1 MKKKNLIEHLTEEL
15 IKFKA
20 QFATEETTEV
30 ESDVEIEASA
40 EEVEVETNEV
50 EVEASAETETEA
62 EVETNEVEIEA
73 SAEAEDNSLLGA
85 QGVYAADADG
95 DLDIDIVAAAYE
107 GDMIALWEN
116 DGNAAFTKRI
126 VADGFYGVQAARIEL
141 QVKAECF
148 QGVLLLYLLPEFF
161 VILAGGLFD

>member
-73 SAEAEDNSLLGA
+73 SAEAEDNSLLEEINKLKTQLAELTELNIELSSEVDELKKAPAGERVDTNEA
-85 QGVYAADADG
+85 PEPIEDKMSPKVKEV
-95 DLDIDIVAAAYE
+95 L
-107 GDMIALWEN
+107 
-116 DGNAAFTKRI
+116 
-126 VADGFYGVQAARIEL
+126 ARI
-141 QVKAECF
+141 KRK
-148 QGVLLLYLLPEFF
+148 
-161 VILAGGLFD
+161 